1 MSGIIDRIGE
11 FASNQKL
18 SIRKIEQKIGA
29 GNGTISKAIGKDK
42 DIQAKWIELFASHYP
57 NVNPVWL
64 LRGEGN
70 MLLTSNQQKSEE
82 PFLRAGE
89 PVHGFLPREQHLEI
103 VDSLKQVIS
112 ALEGQLDE
120 KERIIVLKDRIIR
133 ELEERL

>member
-29 GNGTISKAIGKDK
+29 GNGTISKAVGKDK

-64 LRGEGN
+64 LTGAGN
-70 MLLTSNQQKSEE
+70 MLLTSDQLTSEGS
-82 PFLRAGE
+82 FLREGE
-89 PVHGFLPREQHLEI
+89 PVYGFLPRDQHLEI